1 MVPHET
7 YRENSGSSDFDSKHE
22 KKKVTASIS
31 ILSA

>member
-22 KKKVTASIS
+22 KKVTASIS